1 MSRVTIRAFAKI
13 NLGLQVLGRRPD
25 GYHEIRSVLQT
36 VSLADRLEIGLEG
49 VGIALEVD
57 DPALPSGSENLV
69 FRAAERL
76 LADLPAPPGLKL
88 RLIKKIPA
96 GAGLGGGSSDAA
108 AALVGIDHLLGLAT
122 PASVLLE
129 HAAALGSDVPFFLTG
144 GTALATGTG
153 TDIAPLPEPPGREL
167 LIVHPGEPLS
177 TRLVYAQIEEP
188 LTLAR
193 KPASIPGFERIPV
206 DIASWVRSGNDLE
219 PHAVRLCPAIGKIR
233 SLLEGAGAE
242 VAAMTGSGAAV
253 FGVFSDAGARDRA
266 ADVARRGGFRTFR
279 CHTLDRTAYLR
290 DRMHP

>member
-1 MSRVTIRAFAKI
+1 MTLQAFAKV

-36 VSLADRLEIGLEG
+36 VSLADRLEIGLG
-49 VGIALEVD
+49 GPGIALEVD

-76 LADLPAPPGLKL
+76 LAHLPAPPGLKL

-108 AALVGIDHLLGLAT
+108 AALVGIDHLLGLGT
-122 PASVLLE
+122 PASVLLA

-253 FGVFSDAGARDRA
+253 FGVFSDAGVRDRA
-266 ADVARRGGFRTFR
+266 ADEARQGGFRTFR

-290 DRMHP
+290 DRMLP